1 MLTPMDS
8 LPLLKPTAPSL
19 RRPLRFKTLLLSSCL
34 SLMGVALFG
43 NGNAVVA
50 QSQPVSAPMAL
61 AKLSLIAPD
70 PENPD
75 LEEEDWISWPT
86 PWMTEP
92 VYFSYD
98 PGAQIFNTFNDKANL
113 PWGGLS
119 VSLTAGANGLYYGVE
134 PFGGAEGMGSIFTRD
149 LETGTQTEIASF
161 SGFYDPTG
169 FALAPF
175 PSSLTLGNDGK
186 LYGSTQYGGEQNGG
200 LVFALDPTTNQLEFL
215 ADFDGAYDA
224 EYDYYYSY
232 LPYYYSYLPSALTL
246 GNDGLFYGTT
256 LLGGDKGSGSIFAFN
271 PQDNSLTT
279 LASFE
284 GYTDEYGY
292 AYSLSPSG
300 LVLGDNGLLYGT
312 TAYGGEFGAGSLFA
326 FNPSEQSLTAVF
338 SFESQSDEWGYS
350 YSLYPSSLIA
360 GADGSLCGTT
370 AYGGEFGAGALFC
383 FNTSTNSLSTEV
395 SFDLITTAEGWEL
408 MPWVD
413 GLTLGEDGIFYGSL
427 WDGAMYYYLRADT
440 DAVASVPEPL
450 TILGAGVAVG
460 LGASFKRRFSRR

>member
-1 MLTPMDS
+1 MDS
-8 LPLLKPTAPSL
+8 LPLFKPTAPSL
-19 RRPLRFKTLLLSSCL
+19 RRPLLFKTLLLSSFL

-50 QSQPVSAPMAL
+50 QSQPVSAPMAS

-70 PENPD
+70 SENLD

-86 PWMTEP
+86 PWMAEP

-98 PGAQIFNTFNDKANL
+98 PIAKTFNTFNDAANL
-113 PWGGLS
+113 PLS
-119 VSLTAGANGLYYGVE
+119 WFGADGDNGLYYGVE
-134 PFGGAEGMGSIFTRD
+134 PFGGAEGMGSIFTLDPDTR
-149 LETGTQTEIASF
+149 TQTEIASF
-161 SGFYDPTG
+161 SGFYDQTE
-169 FALAPF
+169 FAFAPF
-175 PSSLTLGNDGK
+175 PSSLTLGNNGK
-186 LYGSTQYGGEQNGG
+186 LYGTTQYGGEQNSG
-200 LVFALDPTTNQLEFL
+200 LVFTLDPTTNQLEFV

-224 EYDYYYSY
+224 EYDYHYSH
-232 LPYYYSYLPSALTL
+232 LPSALTWDK
-246 GNDGLFYGTT
+246 GDLFYGTT
-256 LLGGDKGSGSIFAFN
+256 LLGGDKGSGSIFTFN

-292 AYSLSPSG
+292 TYSLSPSA
-300 LVLGDNGLLYGT
+300 LVLGGNGLLYGT
-312 TAYGGEFGAGSLFA
+312 TAYGGEFGDGSLFA
-326 FNPSEQSLTAVF
+326 FNPLEQSLTTVF
-338 SFESQSDEWGYS
+338 SFESQPDEWGYS

-360 GADGSLCGTT
+360 SADGSLCGTT
-370 AYGGEFGAGALFC
+370 ASGGEFGAGALFC

-408 MPWVD
+408 TPWVD
-413 GLTLGEDGIFYGSL
+413 GLTLGEDGLFYGSL

-450 TILGAGVAVG
+450 TILGAGVAAG